1 MLDIK
6 VLGSQCAVS
15 DYYREVVEKTAQEL
29 GLDYTIEKIEAE
41 DILRQKYNV
50 YVGCLIGY
58 CPGCNHAPRDS
69 ASDRYTPALVLNGR
83 LVLHSR
89 FPDESEFRKLLIEFA

>member
-1 MLDIK
+1 MLNIK
-6 VLGSQCAVS
+6 ILGSQCAVS
-15 DYYREVVEKTAQEL
+15 DYYQEVVEKTAQEL
-29 GLDYTIEKIEAE
+29 GLAYRIEKIEAE
-41 DILRQKYNV
+41 DILRREYNV

-69 ASDRYTPALVLNGR
+69 ATDRYTPALVLNGK

-89 FPDESEFRKLLIEFA
+89 FPDESEFRKLLAEFS